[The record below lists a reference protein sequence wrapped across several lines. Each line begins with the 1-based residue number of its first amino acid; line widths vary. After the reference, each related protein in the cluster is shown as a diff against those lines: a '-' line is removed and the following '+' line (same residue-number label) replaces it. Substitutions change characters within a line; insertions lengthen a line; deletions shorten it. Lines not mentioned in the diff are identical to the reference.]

1 MPVWFY
7 VVGFPSLG
15 PLCTSSGPRWS

>member
-7 VVGFPSLG
+7 VVGFLSLG
-15 PLCTSSGPRWS
+15 PLCTSSDPRWS